1 MLKIILK
8 SNRSSPDFF
17 LIEGLASTRDRDS
30 FDEVINQGG
39 IDLALVEDGA
49 VHLNLEHGD
58 GFPLYELSV
67 VGTVT
72 EAEITDDG
80 LWIRAKIFWAH
91 PHAEKIYAEI
101 EKSPKSVQ
109 LSVELADC
117 EYGEGKFSDVV
128 LTGTLIGVALT
139 KDPAN
144 DATYAELAKSF
155 HDPELVELMRDI
167 ERIKRT
173 LGTIRTVPKK
183 RKITV
188 ITGRR

>member
-1 MLKIILK
+1 MIRISISK
-8 SNRSSPDFF
+8 SHSNAEYFS
-17 LIEGLASTRDRDS
+17 IEGLASTSDRDS
-30 FDEVINQGG
+30 YEEIINQHGL
-39 IDLALVEDGA
+39 DLSLVDESA
-49 VHLNLEHGD
+49 VHLNIEHGD

-67 VGTVT
+67 VGAVT
-72 EAEITDDG
+72 EARITEDG

-101 EKSPKSVQ
+101 EKAPKSVQ

-144 DATYAELAKSF
+144 DSTYAELSKSF
-155 HDPELVELMRDI
+155 RDPELLEIARDI
-167 ERIKRT
+167 QKMKRT
-173 LGTIRTVPKK
+173 LGTIRTIPKK